1 MFELLLHLMKHRI
14 LLYALLFSLL
24 WPVIAFSQAS
34 PQLKKDKPKQGEGIY
49 TFLKRHNLSYS
60 EYGKK
65 FMELNKGK
73 FGKNNS
79 LLLHHAYILPAKKS
93 NEMTYPI
100 FGDKYKKV
108 KVTSHE
114 LDGAVLYLVS
124 GHGGP
129 DPGASGKYGNHKMY
143 EDEYAYDIILRLAR
157 NLISKGAKVHVIIK
171 DPDDG
176 IRDDAFLN
184 YDNNETCMGKK
195 IPLNQLERLK
205 QRTGAINDL
214 YRQDKGTY
222 KRCIVI
228 HLDSRSKRKQI
239 DVFFYHTKG
248 SKNGEHLAK
257 TLRNTFDNK
266 YKKHQPRRGFS
277 GTVSTRN
284 LYLLRKTAPA
294 CVFIELGNI
303 QNYRDQQRFV
313 KEDNRQA
320 LANWLTEGII
330 KDYSSY
336 KKNK

>member
-1 MFELLLHLMKHRI
+1 MFELHLYPMKRS
-14 LLYALLFSLL
+14 LLYTLLLCLFL
-24 WPVIAFSQAS
+24 PATVFSQAS
-34 PQLKKDKPKQGEGIY
+34 PKLKKDKPKQGEGIY
-49 TFLKRHNLSYS
+49 TFLKRHDLPYS
-60 EYGKK
+60 QYGKK
-65 FMELNKGK
+65 FIELNKGK
-73 FGKNNS
+73 FGKDNS
-79 LLLHHAYILPAKKS
+79 LLLYHAYILPAKKS
-93 NEMTYPI
+93 NELTFPV

-129 DPGASGKYGNHKMY
+129 DPGASGKYGSHKMY

-157 NLISKGAKVHVIIK
+157 DLTAKGAKVHVIIQ
-171 DPDDG
+171 DPNDG
-176 IRDDAFLN
+176 IRDDMFLK
-184 YDNNETCMGKK
+184 YDNDETCMDKK
-195 IPLNQLERLK
+195 IPLNQLDRLK
-205 QRTGAINDL
+205 QRTHAINDL
-214 YRQDKGTY
+214 YKKDKGSY

-239 DVFFYHTKG
+239 DVFFYHAKG
-248 SKNGEHLAK
+248 SKNGENLAG
-257 TLRNTFDNK
+257 TLRNTFDSK
-266 YKKHQPRRGFS
+266 YKKYQPRRGFS

-284 LYLLRKTAPA
+284 LYILRKTAPP

-303 QNYRDQQRFV
+303 QNYRDQQRFI

-330 KDYSSY
+330 RDYSSY